1 MSSTAE
7 VFTET
12 DFLSQGDAAFIR
24 TVLDHRGVCR
34 RPSVAEFASALDV
47 LRRYDRQRADNPP
60 EGDDPWGWPRQLGPE
75 DQVALAAKA
84 FLMFGVTKPS
94 PAQWQ
99 RAHAALFGPLL
110 CETCG

>member
-7 VFTET
+7 ILSEA
-12 DFLSQGDAAFIR
+12 DFLSPLDGAFVR

-47 LRRYDRQRADNPP
+47 LRRYEQQRADNPP
-60 EGDDPWGWPRQLGPE
+60 EVDDPWGWPTRLDPE
-75 DQVALAAKA
+75 DQIALAAKA
-84 FLMFGVTKPS
+84 FLMFGVTKPT

-110 CETCG
+110 CERCG

>member
-12 DFLSQGDAAFIR
+12 DFLCPRDAAFIR

-47 LRRYDRQRADNPP
+47 LRRYDQQRIDNPP
-60 EGDDPWGWPRQLGPE
+60 EGDDPWSWPRQLAE
-75 DQVALAAKA
+75 DDQVALCAKA
-84 FLMFGVTKPS
+84 FLMFGATKPT